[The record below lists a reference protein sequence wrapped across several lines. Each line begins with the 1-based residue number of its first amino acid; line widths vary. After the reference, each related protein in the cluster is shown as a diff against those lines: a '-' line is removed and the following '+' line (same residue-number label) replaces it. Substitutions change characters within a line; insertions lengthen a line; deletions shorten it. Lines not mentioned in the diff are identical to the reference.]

1 MSLWST
7 SKVRTLANVT
17 YLRHLGSEDIFF
29 NELCVIS
36 LEKSSSGII
45 EAPSLGVPTI
55 NLGGR
60 QAGRIRPPSVIDCD
74 FDESEIRAGISKAL
88 SRDFLTSVCSKK
100 INPF

>member
-1 MSLWST
+1 MNYVSL
-7 SKVRTLANVT
+7 V
-17 YLRHLGSEDIFF
+17 LG
-29 NELCVIS
+29 N
-36 LEKSSSGII
+36 SSSGII

-100 INPF
+100 INPYFKENTAENTARIIMSADLNTLENAKR